1 MNIELIRRWGPW
13 FAVLAAGAAAYYPRF
28 IKFPNGMTLYPQ
40 AAECMRMQEILLT
53 CVYDF
58 TYPPAFG
65 FLMMPFVPMPL
76 GLRNFIWY
84 AITLAAMIVS
94 FWLCDNLIRRL
105 YPGPWE
111 RKELI
116 WLRAA
121 SLLLIAKFMLAV
133 LENQAYDALPLALVL
148 GGIFWLATER
158 PLAAAASLAVAA
170 AIKATPLLFLPYL
183 LLKRRFLA
191 AACFVAVFLVV
202 SILPDLFF
210 TPQGAEHGYLISWI
224 RTIASPA
231 LRNVEGDAP
240 NHFWAGLNLLN
251 HSLRGV
257 VARLIGEYAHPQLF
271 KIALYGTWLV
281 FVAVLGIL
289 LAKSPTK
296 SLTKSPQRDEFVA
309 VDGALLFI
317 GMLMLS
323 PMTSRSHY
331 IFLLLP
337 YYVLVA
343 AVIRDASMRRLGIP
357 VLVASFVLVTGTSND
372 VVGSRVTEWAYGTGH
387 LVIGALLLM
396 VGVAA
401 IVLRWPM
408 TEDLRAIPAIKGR
421 HPDSQ
426 RVRQTSSD
434 ATT

>member
-1 MNIELIRRWGPW
+1 MNLELVRRWGPW
-13 FAVLAAGAAAYYPRF
+13 LALVVAAVAYYPRF
-28 IKFPNGMTLYPQ
+28 IKRPNGMTLYPQ
-40 AAECMRMQEILLT
+40 AAECLRMQEILLT
-53 CVYDF
+53 CAHDF
-58 TYPPAFG
+58 TYPPVFG

-76 GLRNFIWY
+76 GLRNLVWY
-84 AITLAAMIVS
+84 AITLGAMIVS
-94 FWLCDNLIRRL
+94 FWLCDNLVRRL

-116 WLRAA
+116 WLRVA

-133 LENQAYDALPLALVL
+133 LENQAYDVLPLVLVL

-158 PLAAAASLAVAA
+158 PLAGAAWLAVAA

-210 TPQGAEHGYLISWI
+210 TPQGAEHGYLVTWI
-224 RTIASPA
+224 RQIAGPA
-231 LRNVEGDAP
+231 LRNAEGDAP

-251 HSLRGV
+251 HSLRGG
-257 VARLIGEYAHPQLF
+257 VARLLDEYANPAPF
-271 KIALYGTWLV
+271 KGILYSTWLA
-281 FVAVLGIL
+281 FIAVLGIL

-296 SLTKSPQRDEFVA
+296 PPGRDEFVV

-317 GMLMLS
+317 GTLMLS

-331 IFLLLP
+331 VFLLLP

-357 VLVASFVLVTGTSND
+357 LLIASFVLVTGTSND

-401 IVLRWPM
+401 IVSRPPM
-408 TEDLRAIPAIKGR
+408 TEGLRSGQAIPAEQPAG
-421 HPDSQ
+421 Q

>member
-13 FAVLAAGAAAYYPRF
+13 FALAVAAVAAYYPRF

-40 AAECMRMQEILLT
+40 AAECMRMQEIMLT
-53 CVYDF
+53 CAYDF

-76 GLRNFIWY
+76 GLRNLVWY
-84 AITLAAMIVS
+84 AITLGAMVVS
-94 FWLCDNLIRRL
+94 FWLCDNLVRRL

-116 WLRAA
+116 WLRVA

-133 LENQAYDALPLALVL
+133 LENQAYDVLPLMLVL

-158 PLAAAASLAVAA
+158 PLAGAASLAVAA

-183 LLKRRFLA
+183 VLKRRFLA

-231 LRNVEGDAP
+231 LRDVEGDAP

-251 HSLRGV
+251 HSLRGG
-257 VARLIGEYAHPQLF
+257 VARMMDEYAHPQLF
-271 KIALYGTWLV
+271 KVALYGTWLA
-281 FVAVLGIL
+281 FLAVLGIL
-289 LAKSPTK
+289 LTK
-296 SLTKSPQRDEFVA
+296 SATKSPQRDEFVV

-317 GMLMLS
+317 GTLMLS

-331 IFLLLP
+331 VFLLLP

-343 AVIRDASMRRLGIP
+343 AVIRDASMRRLGGLA
-357 VLVASFVLVTGTSND
+357 LVASFVLLTATSND
-372 VVGSRVTEWAYGTGH
+372 VVGRRVTEWAYQTGQ
-387 LVIGALLLM
+387 LVIGALVLM

-401 IVLRWPM
+401 IVLRRPL
-408 TEDLRAIPAIKGR
+408 TDDLRDVEPG
-421 HPDSQ
+421 Q